1 MVMMPPEPN
10 REEPPR
16 AETARRRGHHDP
28 TATAPIM
35 GETGGL
41 LADGVGPVEDS
52 LETRIARGRSG
63 RILLIARRFARN
75 RTALAGL
82 VIFVLLVLFAVFGG
96 FLTPWSYT
104 DTDFLAIG
112 FPPSSGHWFGTNDAG
127 NDLYAQVVH
136 GLQRSLV
143 IALTVSI
150 GTTVIAAFVG
160 AFAAYFGGWVQRA
173 ILGVIYLLLVIP
185 TFLIIAL
192 ISNKTG
198 GDWRWLIV
206 VFTVTGW
213 MMLARIIHSMAQSIR
228 ERDYV
233 AAARY
238 LGEPPLTIIARHILP
253 NLASL
258 LVINFALG
266 VVATVLAETG
276 LSFLGLGVQIPDV
289 TLGAL
294 LQSGAGALFVSPWL
308 FYFPAAV
315 LTLLTV
321 SMALIADGLRDALD
335 PTSGSGAR
343 A

>member
-1 MVMMPPEPN
+1 MVMVS
-10 REEPPR
+10 EPPV
-16 AETARRRGHHDP
+16 ARRRK
-28 TATAPIM
+28 
-35 GETGGL
+35 
-41 LADGVGPVEDS
+41 
-52 LETRIARGRSG
+52 G
-63 RILLIARRFARN
+63 RIRLVARRFARN
-75 RTALAGL
+75 RTALVGL
-82 VIFVLLVLFAVFGG
+82 VIFVLLVAFALFGG
-96 FLTPWSYT
+96 LFTRWSYT
-104 DTDFLAIG
+104 DSDFLAIG

-143 IALTVSI
+143 IALTVSA

-160 AFAAYFGGWVQRA
+160 ALAAYFGGWVQRV
-173 ILGVIYLLLVIP
+173 ILGVIYLLLVVP

-192 ISNKTG
+192 TANKTG

-206 VFTVTGW
+206 VLTLTGW
-213 MMLARIIHSMAQSIR
+213 MMLARVIHSMAQSIR

-233 AAARY
+233 RAARY
-238 LGEPPLTIIARHILP
+238 LGESPVVIVIRHILP

-276 LSFLGLGVQIPDV
+276 LSFLGLGVKIPDV

-294 LQSGAGALFVSPWL
+294 LQSGAGALFASPWL

-335 PTSGSGAR
+335 PTSESGAR